1 DTFMYAMA
9 NFIGP
14 EGTSIEGGGVKPD
27 IDVTLTRDA
36 LLETGDPDLSVAVEW
51 ILNEDTSGS

>member
-1 DTFMYAMA
+1 MYAMA

-27 IDVTLTRDA
+27 IDVTLTRTT

-51 ILNEDTSGS
+51 ILTEDSSGS